1 MKAQVIRLTLL
12 NHLFYYTEVA
22 GGNASATLT
31 GAFLGD
37 LALNYALQ
45 RVMSGGT
52 DTYDYRAKPNYAQIA
67 QFGFYCTVAKP
78 LGMVKRTEIYINNTL
93 FNCDGY
99 VDVDSIMQSG
109 KSPYK
114 NYRQVQGIAAGTTF
128 IAAVL
133 SNETLKLPPTIRM
146 GRAKETLLKIE
157 TLPEKEYKDQDF
169 WLNAYTLAT
178 VYQNLPAA
186 IELMKEQEK
195 VNFAYILEN
204 YNLLKK
210 LTLPN
215 VMQIFDG
222 KLS

>member
-45 RVMSGGT
+45 RVMSGGI
-52 DTYDYRAKPNYAQIA
+52 DTYQYRAKPDYAQLA

-78 LGMVKRTEIYINNTL
+78 EGMVKRTEIYINNTL

-99 VDVDSIMQSG
+99 VDVDNILLSG

-114 NYRQVQGIAAGTTF
+114 NYRQVQGIAAGTSF

-133 SNETLKLPPTIRM
+133 SNQTLNLPPAIRM

-157 TLPEKEYKDQDF
+157 QLPDKDFTNQDF

-186 IELMKEQEK
+186 IELMKQQEK
-195 VNFAYILEN
+195 VNFAYVLEN

-210 LTLPN
+210 LTMPDL
-215 VMQIFDG
+215 MQIFEG
-222 KLS
+222 KL

>member
-22 GGNASATLT
+22 GGNASATFT

-45 RVMSGGT
+45 RVMSGGA
-52 DTYDYRAKPNYAQIA
+52 DTYDYKAKPNYAQIA

-78 LGMVKRTEIYINNTL
+78 IGMVKRTEIYINNTL
-93 FNCDGY
+93 FNADGY
-99 VDVDSIMQSG
+99 VDIDNILLSG

-114 NYRQVQGIAAGTTF
+114 NYRQVQGIAVGTSF

-133 SNETLKLPPTIRM
+133 SKDTLQLPTAIRI
-146 GRAKETLLKIE
+146 GRAKETLLKIDPL
-157 TLPEKEYKDQDF
+157 TEKEYKDQEF

-178 VYQNLPAA
+178 VYQNLPTA
-186 IELMKEQEK
+186 IELMKQQEK

-210 LTLPN
+210 LTLPD
-215 VMQIFDG
+215 VLQIFEG
-222 KLS
+222 KL